1 MRLPIQWPTHWVP
14 NVAIQDDRRELEIC
28 ALLGLRRGEGR
39 AEVDAFLDFEDH
51 AGNPRSC
58 PIEIKSTT
66 KESIATARDVGIN
79 HIRKWRRQVW
89 VFGFY
94 DRSGTALLRTLVL
107 GPAEMEG
114 WIGRIESYIAP
125 DIALGERMA
134 NKLTLEDLYII
145 CGEKSRYRQS
155 DADALMKKQWTKAR
169 YEAEM
174 DVDGGYSP
182 AKMLEMLKLRALY
195 LNERGSTLNNPH
207 IPKSFLSSFAHRV
220 LDVGDLDARTLREK
234 AQSNIRCAAVRA
246 NPHFLSD

>member
-1 MRLPIQWPTHWVP
+1 M
-14 NVAIQDDRRELEIC
+14 
-28 ALLGLRRGEGR
+28 
-39 AEVDAFLDFEDH
+39 DAFLDFNDDV
-51 AGNPRSC
+51 GDLRSC

-66 KESIATARDVGIN
+66 TGSIATARDVGLN
-79 HIRKWRRQVW
+79 HIQKWRRHVW

-94 DRSGTALLRTLVL
+94 DRSGTDLLRTLVL

-134 NKLTLEDLYII
+134 NKLSLEDLHII
-145 CGEKSRYRQS
+145 CGEKNRYRHS

-169 YEAEM
+169 YKAEM

-182 AKMLEMLKLRALY
+182 AKMLKLRALY

-207 IPKSFLSSFAHRV
+207 IPKSFLSSFADRM
-220 LDVGDLDARTLREK
+220 LDVNALDARTLREK
-234 AQSNIRCAAVRA
+234 AQWTIRRSALKER
-246 NPHFLSD
+246 L